1 MEIYQLIEYSVI
13 GFIIILQVVVFSQ
26 IARKMNFLKTAI
38 PFSKEFRLVK
48 GVLPLSEEFLTIRQV
63 IDFFANHYNEGH
75 FGKADIWEHPGEKI
89 TGNVSLI
96 QSMVD
101 MPFINKIIYNLN
113 TYLIKNKG
121 AAADFH
127 LIKDLVER
135 NVELEEQEIDVLT
148 PIPLYL
154 GLGGTMFGIII
165 GLFGMPS
172 VSGEFGAT
180 STELGIDS
188 LINGVKIA
196 MIASFTGLV
205 FTTYS
210 SWKFK
215 IIKSAIETRKNEFY
229 TFIQS
234 QLLPVLSKSIQSTAQ
249 ALKTDFAEFNDTFSS
264 NIKELKTVV
273 RTNVKAF
280 QLQNETLQKLENID
294 VNKLANANIM
304 TFQHLQQSMEDL
316 EKLGTYILSMREFI
330 DSTTNLGE
338 RVNEVLD
345 RTNMI
350 GEVANEVKDVFEQHK
365 KLNSFLYAHFDELE
379 KKGDNLQTALSLVD
393 GRIKSIVADA
403 SSNSKRTADEY
414 ENYIAEI
421 IRASR
426 ESLINQYAE
435 LERITLKNP
444 EHFKNLEYLEKLNR
458 NLEEYLKKAVS
469 VHDKMIKRLE
479 SIEKNTLST
488 SRKVSTSE
496 GKMPLNS
503 FYDLLP
509 LSVQRFIPY
518 FEFGYAVIKFS
529 AVILFIIVLIQLLL
543 PS

>member
-13 GFIIILQVVVFSQ
+13 GFIIILQVVVFLQ
-26 IARKMNFLKTAI
+26 IARKMKFLKSAI

-48 GVLPLSEEFLTIRQV
+48 GVLPLGEEFLTIRQV
-63 IDFFANHYNEGH
+63 IDFFANHYNDGH
-75 FGKADIWEHPGEKI
+75 FGKADIWENPGEKI
-89 TGNVSLI
+89 TGNISLI
-96 QSMVD
+96 QSLVD

-172 VSGEFGAT
+172 VSGEVGAS

-205 FTTYS
+205 FTTYT

-294 VNKLANANIM
+294 INKLANANIM

-350 GEVANEVKDVFEQHK
+350 GEVANEVRDVFEQHK
-365 KLNSFLYAHFDELE
+365 QLNSFLYAHFDELE
-379 KKGDNLQTALSLVD
+379 KKGDNLQTALSHVD

-403 SSNSKRTADEY
+403 SSNSKKTADEY

-421 IRASR
+421 IRASK
-426 ESLINQYAE
+426 ESLINQYTE
-435 LERITLKNP
+435 LEKITLRNP

-458 NLEEYLKKAVS
+458 NLEEYLKKAVG

-496 GKMPLNS
+496 GKMPSNS
-503 FYDLLP
+503 LYDLLP
-509 LSVQRFIPY
+509 LRVQRFMPY

>member
-13 GFIIILQVVVFSQ
+13 GFIIILQMVVFLQ
-26 IARKMNFLKTAI
+26 IARKMKFLKSAI

-48 GVLPLSEEFLTIRQV
+48 GVLPLGEEFLTIRQV
-63 IDFFANHYNEGH
+63 IDFFANHYNDGH
-75 FGKADIWEHPGEKI
+75 FGKADIWENPGEKI

-96 QSMVD
+96 QSLVD

-172 VSGEFGAT
+172 VSGEVGAS

-264 NIKELKTVV
+264 NIKELKSVV

-294 VNKLANANIM
+294 INKLANANIM
-304 TFQHLQQSMEDL
+304 TFQHLQQSMDDL

-350 GEVANEVKDVFEQHK
+350 GEVANEVRDVFDQHK
-365 KLNSFLYAHFDELE
+365 KLNSFLYAHFDEIE

-403 SSNSKRTADEY
+403 SSNSKKTADEY

-421 IRASR
+421 IRASK
-426 ESLINQYAE
+426 ENLINQYNE
-435 LERITLKNP
+435 LEKITLRNP
-444 EHFKNLEYLEKLNR
+444 EHFKNLEYLEKLNK

-496 GKMPLNS
+496 SKMPSNS

-509 LSVQRFIPY
+509 LSVQRLMPY

-529 AVILFIIVLIQLLL
+529 AVILFIVVLIQLLL

>member
-496 GKMPLNS
+496 GKMPLKS